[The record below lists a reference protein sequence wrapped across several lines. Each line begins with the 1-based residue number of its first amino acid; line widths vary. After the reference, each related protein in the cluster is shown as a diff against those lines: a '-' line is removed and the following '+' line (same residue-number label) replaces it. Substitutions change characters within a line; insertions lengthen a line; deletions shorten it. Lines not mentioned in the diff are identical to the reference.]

1 MSNSALGE
9 VADRI
14 AITEKLNE
22 YARAMDRMDDEL
34 GYGVFHPE
42 AKADYGEMFQ
52 GSGHEFIDFARQAH
66 QGMLVHQHA
75 ISNISIHL
83 DGDNAGSES
92 YVTVTFRMRD
102 QDGSLRGMRVHGR
115 YIDRWQ
121 RRDGQWRISERRYIQ
136 EMDDSWLVDSQYDAG
151 GKRDSSDPSYEVL

>member
-1 MSNSALGE
+1 MSNEALSE
-9 VADRI
+9 LAHRVAI
-14 AITEKLNE
+14 ADKLYE

-42 AKADYGEMFQ
+42 AMADYGEMFQ

-66 QGMLVHQHA
+66 QGMLAHQHA
-75 ISNISIHL
+75 ISNISIRI

-92 YVTVTFRMRD
+92 YVTVTFRM
-102 QDGSLRGMRVHGR
+102 QDADGKLQGMRVHGR

-121 RRDGQWRISERRYIQ
+121 RRDGQWRISDRRYIQ
-136 EMDDSWLVDSQYDAG
+136 EMDDSWPVDSQYGASG
-151 GKRDSSDPSYEVL
+151 SRDRSDPGYEVL